1 MQNKIHYVNALEAAE
16 IAQKT
21 RDSGNLHLV
30 EIQGKKIQSW
40 EDYIIK
46 IENLFRF
53 PTTCIDNMDRY
64 EDWITDLDW
73 LEKDGYVLIIHNY
86 KNFLEQD
93 LLLKDIIMEG
103 FADMILP
110 WWQGDDEDSV
120 VHCVVGGEAKP
131 FNVYLVD

>member
-1 MQNKIHYVNALEAAE
+1 MQNKIHHVNALEAAE

-40 EDYIIK
+40 EDFYQK
-46 IENLFRF
+46 MEEGFRF
-53 PTTCIDNMDRY
+53 PTISVNY
-64 EDWITDLDW
+64 NAYLDWIEDLDW
-73 LEKDGYVLIIHNY
+73 LGKDGYVLIIHDY

-93 LLLKDIIMEG
+93 LLLKDRIMEG